1 MSTQEAPSSEDDTHS
16 CGGSLICTEN
26 MADSDEDDLIC
37 PELLDDDDDDQD
49 YHDLM
54 DHLERQHAFQ
64 TQLLQQSGAGLDT
77 NEEGAFDFELEPFVN
92 RKSDRMGVQERHFK
106 TQLRQRGNF
115 IPGQNITQAL
125 QDGLRR
131 AVDQVLTTTP
141 DLHDQD
147 RLYFT
152 IASDRLHNNFQG
164 WGLRAGEW
172 RRDTERVEALFQ
184 RLAQA
189 LNSNEQFEMDD
200 SFQVSITQV
209 HHAPQGTGKPRR
221 GKPGH
226 PTMNL
231 LRKNS
236 KSIIRIINDDQ
247 LCCARALVV
256 AKARVDQHPKWNS
269 IRRGNTPL
277 QRRLAWD
284 LQDEAKVP
292 WGPCSY
298 DALTQFSQAP
308 SLTGYQILLVDAQR
322 SFHIT
327 TFGPLSDK
335 QLILLHN
342 QDHYDVITKLPGFFG
357 SSYVCADCWKPYNTE
372 GLHRCTKTKLC
383 GACQQKDCPDF
394 QHAYPRHLKATQRC
408 QSCHRDFFG
417 PACFEAHASKTHA
430 GKPTTDLQ
438 ASVCSQRHRCI
449 DCYQQNV
456 GLSRIQRHR
465 CFHVD
470 CPSCHQ
476 YVHADDHR
484 CFIQRAPKPQDQK
497 KRKRTRQKGPRAKR
511 GAAAAEPPASEDEDE
526 QDLPPLHVFFDIEA
540 MQPQGKH
547 IANLVVAETED
558 KDEPKPFP
566 GPTCIRDFLE
576 WLDTLTLNDT
586 RQVNVIAHN
595 FQGYDGYFIIQEYY
609 SDNRIVQQLRNGCK
623 LLEIKH
629 DHIRFIDSMSFFQMP
644 LSAFPKTFGL
654 TELCKGYFPHKFNL
668 PHDYYQNYVGILPSR
683 DYYMPESMPL
693 EGRQAFETW
702 HQEQR
707 DQGVVF
713 HFQQELLAYCSSDV
727 RLLKQGCL
735 TFKRMFEDL
744 TGFNPFDHV
753 TIASACNRDLR
764 MNRMIPNSI
773 ASEPAGHKGWR
784 NNINQSIPAL
794 QWLTWCDHQL
804 RQRALQDL
812 NPNDL
817 LASANPE
824 PHHHQYIQHVRNEG
838 EYKIPGTKIYVDGYC
853 PDTHTVYEFQGCFTH
868 GCPTCYPHRYEKH
881 PRNYDRTMQDLYDVT
896 QDKVQKLT
904 NQGYNVIQ
912 MWGCQWD
919 HLRDTQPEI
928 DSFVRELDFIHP
940 LEPRDAFCGG
950 RTNAIKLYHHITP
963 GQKIHYID
971 VTSLYPWVNKK
982 STYPKGHPTIY
993 YQPGHTDIH
1002 QYFGLIQC
1010 KILPPRELYHPVL
1023 PYRHDN
1029 KLLFPLCARCV
1040 EEEMDKPL
1048 LDRSYHCPHP
1058 DEQRALT
1065 STWCTPEL
1073 YKAVQLGYQVQYIYE
1088 VWHFDETCEGLFA
1101 DYVNTWLKIKQE
1113 ASGWPE
1119 DNMTEEAKQDYI
1131 QKYFEKEG
1139 IQLEYDNIKKN
1150 PGLRTLAKLMLN
1162 SMWGKFGQRL
1172 NKTQIQAFDDP
1183 HAFHH
1188 FLDNDSLD
1196 VRHVSVIND
1205 QTVEVHYQNQKED
1218 IRVSP
1223 NLNIFVACFTTCHAR
1238 LKLYDALEDLGERVL
1253 YFDTDSIIYL
1263 EETPTQFQPVLGS
1276 YLGDFASELADD
1288 EYIQEF
1294 VSGGPKNYGYTTNK
1308 GNVECKVRGFRL
1320 NSEGHTQLNYDVMR
1334 HNVQDEIQKPLP
1346 KPREIQV
1353 TKTYHIVRN
1362 PTNYTLLTQPQHKWY
1377 KLVYDKRVI
1386 HHNTFKTYPYGYQ

>member
-1 MSTQEAPSSEDDTHS
+1 MSSQPEEEAEAGPSGLSRHQSLQLLGLQMSSDD
-16 CGGSLICTEN
+16 
-26 MADSDEDDLIC
+26 DEDYN
-37 PELLDDDDDDQD
+37 E
-49 YHDLM
+49 LM
-54 DHLERQHAFQ
+54 DRLERQRAFQ
-64 TQLLQQSGAGLDT
+64 TQLLEQSGGGLDT
-77 NEEGAFDFELEPFVN
+77 NEEGAFDFELERFV
-92 RKSDRMGVQERHFK
+92 DRRSQRLGVQERHFK
-106 TQLRQRGNF
+106 TQLRQRGTL
-115 IPGQNITQAL
+115 IPGHNITQAL

-209 HHAPQGTGKPRR
+209 HHAPQGTGRPRR

-226 PTMNL
+226 PTMDL

-236 KSIIRIINDDQ
+236 KSIIRITNNDQ

-256 AKARVDQHPKWNS
+256 AKARVDQHPKWSS
-269 IRRGNTPL
+269 IRQGGKIQKEMAL
-277 QRRLAWD
+277 LLHHD
-284 LQDEAKVP
+284 AKVP
-292 WGPCSY
+292 FGPCGY
-298 DALTQFSQAP
+298 DALKAFSQAP
-308 SLTGYQILLVDAQR
+308 SLTGYQIILVDAQR

-327 TFGPLSDK
+327 TFGPLRDK

-342 QDHYDVITKLPGFFG
+342 QDHYDVITRLPGFFG

-383 GACQQKDCPDF
+383 GACRQKDCPDF

-417 PACFEAHASKTHA
+417 PACLEAHASKTHA
-430 GKPTTDLQ
+430 GKPATDLQ
-438 ASVCSQRHRCI
+438 SSVCSQRHRCP

-456 GLSRIQRHR
+456 GLSNIERHL
-465 CFHVD
+465 CWHVD
-470 CPSCHQ
+470 CPSCHE
-476 YVHADDHR
+476 YVHADKHL
-484 CFIQRAPKPQDQK
+484 CFIQRAPKPQDEK

-511 GAAAAEPPASEDEDE
+511 GAAAAEPHASSEDEEDV
-526 QDLPPLHVFFDIEA
+526 LPPLHVFFDIEA
-540 MQPQGKH
+540 MQPHEKH

-558 KDEPKPFP
+558 NDEPKPFP

-576 WLDTLTLNDT
+576 WLDTLTLHDT

-609 SDNRIVQQLRNGCK
+609 GDNRIVEQLRNGCK

-629 DHIRFIDSMSFFQMP
+629 DRIRFIDSMSFFQMP

-654 TELCKGYFPHKFNL
+654 TELCKGYFPHKFNV
-668 PHDYYQNYVGILPSR
+668 PGDEYQNYVGILPSR
-683 DYYMPESMPL
+683 DYYMPETMSL
-693 EGRQAFETW
+693 EGRQAFENW

-713 HFQQELLAYCSSDV
+713 NFQKELLDYCSSDV

-773 ASEPAGHKGWR
+773 ASEPTRGW
-784 NNINQSIPAL
+784 NKNTINQSNSAL
-794 QWLTWCDHQL
+794 HWLTWCDHQL

-812 NPNDL
+812 TPAEDHDL
-817 LASANPE
+817 LASAYPD
-824 PHHHQYIQHVRNEG
+824 PHRQYIQHVRNGG
-838 EYKIPGTKIYVDGYC
+838 EYKIPGTNFHVDGYC

-868 GCPTCYPHRYEKH
+868 GCPTCYPHRHEKH
-881 PRNYDRTMQDLYDVT
+881 PRNYDRTMHDLYDAT

-904 NQGYNVIQ
+904 KQGYNVIQ
-912 MWGCQWD
+912 MWGCEWK
-919 HLRDTQPEI
+919 HLLKTQPEI
-928 DSFVRELDFIHP
+928 DSFVRELEFIQP
-940 LEPRDAFCGG
+940 LQPREAFCGG

-971 VTSLYPWVNKK
+971 VTSLYPWVNKT
-982 STYPKGHPTIY
+982 STYPKGHPTFIS
-993 YQPGHTDIH
+993 QPAHTDVL
-1002 QYFGLIQC
+1002 QYFGLIKC
-1010 KILPPRELYHPVL
+1010 KVLPPRELYHPVL
-1023 PYRHDN
+1023 PYRHDD

-1040 EEEMDKPL
+1040 EEEMAKPL
-1048 LDRSYHCPHP
+1048 LDRSYHCPHT

-1065 STWCTPEL
+1065 STWCSPEL
-1073 YKAVQLGYQVQYIYE
+1073 KKAVELGYQVQYIYE
-1088 VWHFDETCEGLFA
+1088 VWHFEQTCEGLFA
-1101 DYVNTWLKIKQE
+1101 DYVNTWLRIKQE
-1113 ASGWPE
+1113 ASGWPKE
-1119 DNMTEEAKQDYI
+1119 DMSEEEKRKYIHDYN
-1131 QKYFEKEG
+1131 EKEG
-1139 IQLEYDNIKKN
+1139 IQLQYDNIKKN

-1183 HAFHH
+1183 HAFHR
-1188 FLDNDSLD
+1188 FLDTDTLD

-1205 QTVEVHYQNQKED
+1205 DMVEVHFQNKKED

-1238 LKLYDALEDLGERVL
+1238 LKLYDALERLGERVL
-1253 YFDTDSIIYL
+1253 YFDTDSVIYL
-1263 EETPTQFQPVLGS
+1263 EETPTQFKPTLGS
-1276 YLGDFASELADD
+1276 YLGDFASELEDD

-1308 GNVECKVRGFRL
+1308 GKVECKVRGFRL

-1334 HNVQDEIQKPLP
+1334 QNVQDEIQRPLP

-1353 TKTYHIVRN
+1353 TKSHHIVRE
-1362 PTNYTLLTQPQHKWY
+1362 PKNYSLATYPQHKWY
-1377 KLVYDKRVI
+1377 RLVYDKRVI
-1386 HHNTFKTYPYGYQ
+1386 DPRTFNTYPYGYQ

>member
-1 MSTQEAPSSEDDTHS
+1 MSSQENVAGPSGLARRDIMSMLGLDLSDSEDDTHS
-16 CGGSLICTEN
+16 CMGPLICTEE
-26 MADSDEDDLIC
+26 MPDSDEIC
-37 PELLDDDDDDQD
+37 QEALNQW
-49 YHDLM
+49 
-54 DHLERQHAFQ
+54 E
-64 TQLLQQSGAGLDT
+64 QSGAGLDPSEHVT
-77 NEEGAFDFELEPFVN
+77 FDFELEPFVN

-106 TQLRQRGNF
+106 TQLRQRGNLM
-115 IPGQNITQAL
+115 PGQNITQAL

-209 HHAPQGTGKPRR
+209 HHAPQGTGRPRR

-226 PTMNL
+226 PTMTMLTANK
-231 LRKNS
+231 RS
-236 KSIIRIINDDQ
+236 VIRIINDDQ

-256 AKARVDQHPKWNS
+256 AKARVDQHPKEKA
-269 IRRGNTPL
+269 IRKGEGPL

-284 LQDEAKVP
+284 LQDEAQVP

-308 SLTGYQILLVDAQR
+308 SLTGYQIILVDAQR

-372 GLHRCTKTKLC
+372 GRHRCTKTKVC
-383 GACQQKDCPDF
+383 GACRQKDCPDF
-394 QHAYPRHLKATQRC
+394 QYAYPRHLKATQRC
-408 QSCHRDFFG
+408 ESCHRDFFG
-417 PACFEAHASKTHA
+417 PACYEAHSSKTHA
-430 GKPTTDLQ
+430 GKPVTGLQ
-438 ASVCSQRHRCI
+438 TSVCSQRYRCP

-456 GLSRIQRHR
+456 GLSRIQRHL
-465 CFHVD
+465 CWHVD

-484 CFIQRAPKPQDQK
+484 CFIQRAPKPQDEKK
-497 KRKRTRQKGPRAKR
+497 KRKRTRQKGPGAKR
-511 GAAAAEPPASEDEDE
+511 GAAAAEPPASSEDEDE
-526 QDLPPLHVFFDIEA
+526 EDLPPLHVFFDIEA
-540 MQPQGKH
+540 MQPHGKH

-576 WLDTLTLNDT
+576 WLDTLTLHDT

-629 DHIRFIDSMSFFQMP
+629 DCIRFIDSMSFFQMP

-654 TELCKGYFPHKFNL
+654 TELCKGYFPHKFNI
-668 PHDYYQNYVGILPSR
+668 PSDEYQNYVGILPSR
-683 DYYMPESMPL
+683 DYYMPESMTL

-702 HQEQR
+702 HQQQR

-713 HFQQELLAYCSSDV
+713 HFQEELLAYCSSDV

-773 ASEPAGHKGWR
+773 ASEPAGHNGWR
-784 NNINQSIPAL
+784 TNNINQSLPAL
-794 QWLTWCDHQL
+794 HWLTWCDHQL

-817 LASANPE
+817 LASANPK
-824 PHHHQYIQHVRNEG
+824 PQYIQHVRNQG
-838 EYKIPGTKIYVDGYC
+838 EYKIPGTNIHVDGYC

-881 PRNYDRTMQDLYDVT
+881 PRNYDRTMHDLYDVT
-896 QDKVQKLT
+896 QNKVQKLT
-904 NQGYNVIQ
+904 ERGYNVIQ

-919 HLRDTQPEI
+919 HLRDTHPEI
-928 DSFVRELDFIHP
+928 DSFVRELNFIQP

-982 STYPKGHPTIY
+982 STYPKGHPKIIFT
-993 YQPGHTDIH
+993 PGHTDIH

-1048 LDRSYHCPHP
+1048 LDRSYHCPHT

-1073 YKAVQLGYQVQYIYE
+1073 YKAVELGYQVQYIYE
-1088 VWHFDETCEGLFA
+1088 AWHFEETCEGLFA

-1113 ASGWPE
+1113 ASGWPK
-1119 DNMTEEAKQDYI
+1119 DVTTEEEKQRYI
-1131 QKYFEKEG
+1131 EQYFLHEG

-1183 HAFHH
+1183 HAFHC
-1188 FLDNDSLD
+1188 FLDSDALD
-1196 VRHVSVIND
+1196 VRHVSVVTD
-1205 QTVEVHYQNQKED
+1205 QMVEVHYQKQKED

-1238 LKLYDALEDLGERVL
+1238 LKLYDTLQALGERVL
-1253 YFDTDSIIYL
+1253 YFDTDSVIYL

-1276 YLGDFASELADD
+1276 YLGDFASELAKD

-1294 VSGGPKNYGYTTNK
+1294 VSGGPKNYGYTTNEGK
-1308 GNVECKVRGFRL
+1308 VECKVRGFRL
-1320 NSEGHTQLNYDVMR
+1320 NSEGHTQLNFDVMR
-1334 HNVQDEIQKPLP
+1334 QNVKDEIQKPLP
-1346 KPREIQV
+1346 NPRQNQV
-1353 TKTYHIVRN
+1353 INSHQIVRN
-1362 PTNYTLLTQPQHKWY
+1362 PNNYQLYTQPSSKFYQ
-1377 KLVYDKRVI
+1377 LVCNKRVI
-1386 HHNTFKTYPYGYQ
+1386 DPNTFKTYPYGYQ